1 MYTPVVVVSRSA
13 FDRAGFY
20 LCIGYVYITAD
31 EEYLSS
37 TSITTLRLLNS
48 HTLRWHQRARS
59 RRTYILDCLYNTH
72 RVSRPTFRHREIEEA

>member
-1 MYTPVVVVSRSA
+1 MYTPVVLVSRPA

-37 TSITTLRLLNS
+37 TSIMTLRLPKL
-48 HTLRWHQRARS
+48 HTSRARS
-59 RRTYILDCLYNTH
+59 RRTVNTH
-72 RVSRPTFRHREIEEA
+72 A